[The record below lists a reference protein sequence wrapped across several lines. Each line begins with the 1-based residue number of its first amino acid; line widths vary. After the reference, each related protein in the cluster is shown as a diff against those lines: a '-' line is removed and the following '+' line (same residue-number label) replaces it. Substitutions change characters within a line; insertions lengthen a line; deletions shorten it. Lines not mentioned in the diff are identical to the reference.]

1 MDFNILEAKLSKY
14 YEKFS
19 NPTYVIG
26 DWAIVEDSLYKQLKN
41 KLNIVSILSYNQ
53 YKTENIIIAESKK
66 EYYAIK
72 YSGRFVC
79 IRKSETEYGLVCDT
93 YELLAINKTAVNKDD
108 IEIIPFKDLCKLLG
122 WKLGKKAKDYL
133 DYFE

>member
-1 MDFNILEAKLSKY
+1 MDFSILETKLSKY

-19 NPTYVIG
+19 NPTYTIG
-26 DWAIVEDSLYKQLKN
+26 DWVIVEDSLYKKLNN
-41 KLNIVSILSYNQ
+41 KLNIVSLISYNK
-53 YKTENIIIAESKK
+53 YDNENILVAETKK

-79 IRKSETEYGLVCDT
+79 IRKSETEYGLLGDT
-93 YELLAINKTAVNKDD
+93 YELLAINKTAIGKDD
-108 IEIIPFKDLCKLLG
+108 IEIISFKNLCGILG

>member
-19 NPTYVIG
+19 NPKYVIG
-26 DWAIVEDSLYKQLKN
+26 DWAIVDDVTYKKLNN
-41 KLNIVSILSYNQ
+41 KLNIVSLISYNQ
-53 YKTENIIIAESKK
+53 YNNENIIVAETKK

-79 IRKSETEYGLVCDT
+79 VRKSETEYGLISDT
-93 YELLAINKTAVNKDD
+93 YDLLAINKTAVGKDD
-108 IEIIPFKDLCKLLG
+108 VEIIPFKDLCDLLG
-122 WKLGKKAKDYL
+122 WKLGKKAKEYL

>member
-19 NPTYVIG
+19 NPKYVIG
-26 DWAIVEDSLYKQLKN
+26 DWAIVDDNTYKQLYN
-41 KLNIVSILSYNQ
+41 KLNIVTILSYT
-53 YKTENIIIAESKK
+53 KRHTESILVIETKK
-66 EYYAIK
+66 EYYVIK

-79 IRKSETEYGLVCDT
+79 VRKSQTEYGLVCDT

-108 IEIIPFKDLCKLLG
+108 VEIIPFKDLCDLLG

>member
-1 MDFNILEAKLSKY
+1 MDFNILESKLSKY

-26 DWAIVEDSLYKQLKN
+26 DWAIVEDAIYKKLKN
-41 KLNIVSILSYNQ
+41 KLNIVSLISFNKYYN
-53 YKTENIIIAESKK
+53 EVIIVAETKK

-79 IRKSETEYGLVCDT
+79 VRKSDTEYGLISDT
-93 YELLAINKTAVNKDD
+93 YDLLAINKTAVGKDD
-108 IEIIPFKDLCKLLG
+108 VEIIPFKDLCDLLG
-122 WKLGKKAKDYL
+122 WKLGKKAKEYL
-133 DYFE
+133 DYFS